1 MNPEFQRN
9 IWLEL
14 TPRRM
19 ILMAGLLGLALFAAG
34 LSSDKNAL
42 VSLARTLF
50 YAIVVLWGT
59 RNAALA
65 VVGEI
70 RDRTWDMQ
78 LLSSIEPGAMTWGKL
93 FGSTIY
99 NWFGGAICL
108 AVVLSDAVVKKGV
121 PAASLDLVYFIA
133 VGAIA
138 QAAALL
144 ASLIAVR
151 RRQSH
156 SRLDIFLYQ
165 VVGLAA
171 GFAVY
176 SIWAIVDP
184 ATMNVARLARADV
197 VNWWTETVD
206 TRTFLLA
213 SLAVFTAWT
222 FAGCYR
228 EMRLEL
234 KMQNGP
240 LVWLGFLLF
249 IGLYVAGFDAWLSND
264 KAMENWGALP
274 LRLTL
279 AGSTYAA
286 LTYLMVILEPQDRVH
301 YRWLGGQ
308 VASGRLAAFLGGL
321 QAWMMS
327 YAATALC
334 VLALIASLA
343 QNHPDHPEFQTV
355 IAAGLGFLTRD
366 MAVVVLMRSLPGSR
380 RRGDFGAIGILF
392 ALYVLGP
399 VIVRSLGAHDAL
411 VLFHPME
418 TGPLWLSPLVAWAEA
433 VAVMVLAVSRFSLAK
448 APAAA

>member
-9 IWLEL
+9 LWLEL

-19 ILMAGLLGLALFAAG
+19 ILMVGLLGLGLFAAG
-34 LSSDKNAL
+34 LSGDRDSL

-50 YAIVVLWGT
+50 YLIVVVWGT

-133 VGAIA
+133 VGAIS

-165 VVGLAA
+165 IVGLAA

-176 SIWAIVDP
+176 SIWAVVDP
-184 ATMNVARLARADV
+184 ATMNVARLAKADV
-197 VNWWTETVD
+197 VRWWTQTID
-206 TRTFLLA
+206 TRAFLLV

-222 FAGCYR
+222 FVGCYR

-264 KAMENWGALP
+264 KAMASWDAVS
-274 LRLTL
+274 LRLGL
-279 AGSTYAA
+279 AGATYAT
-286 LTYLMVILEPQDRVH
+286 LTYLMVVLEPQDRVH

-308 VASGRLAAFLGGL
+308 VASGRLAAFFGGL

-327 YAATALC
+327 YAATMLC
-334 VLALIASLA
+334 ALALIASLVR
-343 QNHPDHPEFQTV
+343 NHPDHPEFPAL

-366 MAVVVLMRSLPGSR
+366 LGVVVLMRSLPGSR
-380 RRGDFGAIGILF
+380 RRGDFGALGILF

-399 VIVRSLGAHDAL
+399 VIVRSLGAHGAL
-411 VLFHPME
+411 VLFHPMDAQ
-418 TGPLWLSPLVAWAEA
+418 PLWLSPLIAWAEA
-433 VAVMVLAVSRFSLAK
+433 AIVAVLAVSRFSLAK